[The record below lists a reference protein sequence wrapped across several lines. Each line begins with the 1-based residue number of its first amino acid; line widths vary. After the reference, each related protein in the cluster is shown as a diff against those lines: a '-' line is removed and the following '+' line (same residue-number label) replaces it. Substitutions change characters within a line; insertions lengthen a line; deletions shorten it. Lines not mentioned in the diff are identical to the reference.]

1 MPFSPPFPV
10 FAFSSFL
17 CCNWHD
23 HLHLKRDV
31 LAGQLN
37 FYLFFFFNFLFLK
50 LSPPTQ
56 CLKIFSFSKRNQL
69 PPFVCITI
77 HFEIIFYNIKVSF
90 YLLSFVFF
98 AHHLFILLKWK
109 KKKPIHTL
117 RLAVKWSCPTAKLFS
132 HTFRVNMIKMPI
144 FSLALHHLTD
154 KIFSFIGHT
163 FFFFLLIWRR
173 RKKFFFSTFHCH
185 KATLLMPL
193 IFYLTP
199 PRKLLT
205 LIVKTQEMIIASMH
219 TNVP

>member
-1 MPFSPPFPV
+1 M
-10 FAFSSFL
+10 
-17 CCNWHD
+17 
-23 HLHLKRDV
+23 
-31 LAGQLN
+31 
-37 FYLFFFFNFLFLK
+37 
-50 LSPPTQ
+50 
-56 CLKIFSFSKRNQL
+56 
-69 PPFVCITI
+69 
-77 HFEIIFYNIKVSF
+77 
-90 YLLSFVFF
+90 
-98 AHHLFILLKWK
+98 K

-163 FFFFLLIWRR
+163 FFFFCLSGEEE
-173 RKKFFFSTFHCH
+173 KNFFFSTFHCH

-193 IFYLTP
+193 IFYLP
-199 PRKLLT
+199 PPQRKLLT

>member
-109 KKKPIHTL
+109 KKNQFTHSGWQLNGVAPL
-117 RLAVKWSCPTAKLFS
+117 P
-132 HTFRVNMIKMPI
+132 N
-144 FSLALHHLTD
+144 
-154 KIFSFIGHT
+154 
-163 FFFFLLIWRR
+163 FLVTHFEWIW
-173 RKKFFFSTFHCH
+173 
-185 KATLLMPL
+185 
-193 IFYLTP
+193 
-199 PRKLLT
+199 
-205 LIVKTQEMIIASMH
+205 
-219 TNVP
+219 